1 MKKDEDIIGGMTMQM
16 ELFPDDPGG
25 EVKRKPG
32 RPSTGVPRAE
42 QLRRAAKRHY
52 QKKKES
58 KETA

>member
-1 MKKDEDIIGGMTMQM
+1 MKKDETINGGMAMQM

-25 EVKRKPG
+25 SSKRKPG

-52 QKKKES
+52 QKKKAN